1 VQGSEAFVAMAKAV
15 SLEPRDSLRKSK
27 LEILGAFL
35 RSRRERRLPLDAG
48 IKVSARRRT
57 PGLRREEVAELAGIS
72 PSWYTRVELGTAD
85 VPSRATIY
93 AIVRALGLDQA
104 DAGYIFELAG
114 LALPSSARLPDVAL
128 SPSFDHFVLN
138 LSGLATI
145 VFDWYATPYGWNA
158 VADGM
163 FHWSR
168 RDDPFERNLIV
179 SGLTDPHYRNLCGSD
194 AEYEKVAAGVIG
206 MFRRKY
212 TASEPTLLARR
223 IFEFGMTD
231 ALFRSIWN
239 ASNVAETF
247 TAPGPVVRYVP
258 EFGALRF
265 DVTDLVPVG
274 RQDTFLRVMVPSD
287 PQTRAAL
294 PSLEVQ
300 GIPRR
305 FHAD

>member
-1 VQGSEAFVAMAKAV
+1 MLAAMARTV
-15 SLEPRDSLRKSK
+15 RPDPVGGLRTTK
-27 LEILGAFL
+27 LEALGVFL
-35 RSRRERRLPLDAG
+35 RSRRERRLPEEAG
-48 IKVSARRRT
+48 IKTSAGRRT

-72 PSWYTRVELGTAD
+72 PSWYTRVELGTAG

-93 AIVRALGLDQA
+93 AIVQALGLDQA

-114 LALPSSARLPDVAL
+114 LALPSSARPPDIAL
-128 SPSFDHFVLN
+128 SSSFDHVVLN
-138 LSGLATI
+138 LNGAATI

-158 VADGM
+158 VADGV

-168 RDDPFERNLIV
+168 RENAFERNLIV

-223 IFEFGMTD
+223 IFEFGMTNS
-231 ALFRSIWN
+231 LFRSIWN
-239 ASNVAETF
+239 ASHVAETF
-247 TAPGPVVRYVP
+247 TVPGLVVRHVP
-258 EFGALRF
+258 EFGELRF

-274 RQDTFLRVMVPSD
+274 RQDTFLRVLVPVD
-287 PQTRAAL
+287 PETRAAL
-294 PSLEVQ
+294 PRLEAQ
-300 GIPRR
+300 GTAQQ
-305 FHAD
+305 FHTDSEARS